1 MLQTLE
7 TIIAYLIKEHN
18 EWNKWI
24 ENLAIVVTLSGAT
37 QLILSIPSIWLSKKK
52 KKTSKDNIEK
62 SKSTS
67 SFQEPSPKIINANVN
82 ALDK

>member
-37 QLILSIPSIWLSKKK
+37 QQILSIPSMRLSKK